1 MEERDQF
8 WEKQIH
14 DMEKQHS
21 SAIQTLVCIGSNR
34 QLKEREENNWSEK
47 ERERKGTIE
56 GSSGCH
62 ISQSDLCIQ
71 IHLYLRK
78 IDIRYTLHQQLI
90 FKMAQHIE

>member
-34 QLKEREENNWSEK
+34 QVKERNWVT
-47 ERERKGTIE
+47 EREREKRIIGQKKRGREKG
-56 GSSGCH
+56 
-62 ISQSDLCIQ
+62 
-71 IHLYLRK
+71 
-78 IDIRYTLHQQLI
+78 
-90 FKMAQHIE
+90 